1 MNKHEAIYKTNST
14 VVTIRG
20 DNAFD
25 AQGNPVAYDMAV
37 VQAYIDANSYKE
49 KRANAYP
56 SITDQL
62 DILYHSGFDT
72 WKASIQAVKERFPK

>member
-1 MNKHEAIYKTNST
+1 MNKHTAIMATYPS
-14 VVTIRG
+14 VGVIRG
-20 DNAFD
+20 DDAFD

-37 VQAYIDANSYKE
+37 VQAYIDANAYKE

-72 WKASIQAVKERFPK
+72 WKTSIQAVKERFPK

>member
-1 MNKHEAIYKTNST
+1 VNKHTAIMATYPS
-14 VVTIRG
+14 VGVIRG
-20 DNAFD
+20 DDAFD

-37 VQAYIDANSYKE
+37 VQAYIDANAYKE

-72 WKASIQAVKERFPK
+72 WKTSIQAVKERFPK

>member
-72 WKASIQAVKERFPK
+72 WKAHLVL